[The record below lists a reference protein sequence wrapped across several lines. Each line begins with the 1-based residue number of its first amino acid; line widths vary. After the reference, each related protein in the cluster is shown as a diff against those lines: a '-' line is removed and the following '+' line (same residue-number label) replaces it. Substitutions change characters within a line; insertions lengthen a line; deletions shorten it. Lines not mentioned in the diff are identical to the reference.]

1 MEKFKAMTSPRSQHD
16 EKGPQQD
23 EMNSTKT
30 SINDA
35 LGGNKILNNTSA
47 VIQNTFQYIYD
58 FEKKKM
64 EKVVQEVEE
73 LFDSNPLHFNDEQV
87 NHELDKIERAKM
99 EKQIY
104 KSFIQIHEEELAA

>member
-1 MEKFKAMTSPRSQHD
+1 M
-16 EKGPQQD
+16 
-23 EMNSTKT
+23 
-30 SINDA
+30 
-35 LGGNKILNNTSA
+35 
-47 VIQNTFQYIYD
+47 IQNTFQYIYD

-87 NHELDKIERAKM
+87 NHELDKIERAKI

-104 KSFIQIHEEELAA
+104 KSFI